1 MERIRISVEAPLR
14 VLSAFP
20 RFHGRFHAVLTV
32 KKVDSRKFGRF
43 KAFPIEHDDHLR
55 TVLRYVESYG
65 SGPVPDFYGRSSG
78 GLTPSPGRKMKSA

>member
-1 MERIRISVEAPLR
+1 MR

-20 RFHGRFHAVLTV
+20 RNHGRFQAVLTV
-32 KKVDSRKFGRF
+32 KKEDSRKFGRF
-43 KAFPIEHDDHLR
+43 KAFPMEHDDHPR

-65 SGPVPDFYGRSSG
+65 SLPIPDHYGRSSG